1 MKSLTVNGFAMPYLD
16 IGEGQPI
23 VCIHGSMNDF
33 RAWAAV
39 MGPLSRNNRLIIP
52 SLRHFFPDKCEGEPP
67 TYRMAQHVEDV
78 IAFIEELDCGPVDLI
93 GHSRGGHLSFRLAL
107 KRPDLIRKLVL
118 AEPGGALDA
127 SLEPPGFQAAAEK
140 VGSPSHV
147 AEAAV
152 KIAAGDLEGGLKIF
166 VDGVNGP
173 GAWDALANADRQ
185 MRADN
190 AGTLLAQT
198 NEGRQPYTKA
208 EAEALSPPT
217 LFVVGGDTKGLLPVI
232 ATALAAHAQSAE
244 TAIIPGAAH
253 PMFRQQPQAFS
264 EAVLGF
270 LGR

>member
-1 MKSLTVNGFAMPYLD
+1 MQRLTVNGYAMPYLD

-33 RAWAAV
+33 RAWSAV
-39 MGPLSRNNRLIIP
+39 LGPLSRRNRLIVP
-52 SLRHFFPDKCEGEPP
+52 SLRHFFPDRCEGEPA
-67 TYRMAQHVEDV
+67 TYRMAQHVDDV
-78 IAFIEELDCGPVDLI
+78 IAFIEGLECGPVDLI

-107 KRPDLIRKLVL
+107 QRPDLIRKLVL
-118 AEPGGALDA
+118 AEPGGALDD
-127 SLEPPGFQAAAEK
+127 SLKGEAAAGGDET
-140 VGSPSHV
+140 VGSPSHAV
-147 AEAAV
+147 AAAA
-152 KIAAGDLEGGLKIF
+152 KIAAGDLEGGLEIF

-173 GAWDALANADRQ
+173 GAWDALPLAERQ

-208 EAEALSPPT
+208 EAAALSPPT
-217 LFVVGGDTKGLLPVI
+217 LFVIGGDTKGLLPRI
-232 ATALAAHAQSAE
+232 AKALAAHAPNAE
-244 TAIIPGAAH
+244 TVTIPGAAH
-253 PMFRQQPQAFS
+253 PMFRQQPQAFC

>member
-1 MKSLTVNGFAMPYLD
+1 MKRLTVNGFAMPYLD
-16 IGEGQPI
+16 IGEGQPV

-52 SLRHFFPDKCEGEPP
+52 SLRHFFPDKCVGEPA

-78 IAFIEELDCGPVDLI
+78 IAFIEGLDCGPVDLI

-107 KRPDLIRKLVL
+107 QRPDLIRKLVL
-118 AEPGGALDA
+118 AEPGGALDD
-127 SLEPPGFQAAAEK
+127 SLKAAGAAEET

-147 AEAAV
+147 AEAAA

-173 GAWDALANADRQ
+173 GAWDALALADRQ
-185 MRADN
+185 MREDN

-232 ATALAAHAQSAE
+232 AKALAAHAQNAE
-244 TAIIPGAAH
+244 TVTIPGAAH
-253 PMFRQQPQAFS
+253 PMFRQQPQLFS
-264 EAVLGF
+264 KAVLGF
-270 LGR
+270 LAR

>member
-1 MKSLTVNGFAMPYLD
+1 MKTLTANGYAMPYVD

-39 MGPLSRNNRLIIP
+39 MGPLSRNNRLIVP
-52 SLRHFFPDKCEGEPP
+52 SLRHFFPDTCVGEPA

-78 IAFIEELDCGPVDLI
+78 IAFIEGLDCGPVDLI

-118 AEPGGALDA
+118 AEPGGAMGE
-127 SLEPPGFQAAAEK
+127 SLQPAGFSAAAET

-147 AEAAV
+147 AEAAAR
-152 KIAAGDLEGGLKIF
+152 ITAGDLEGGLKIF

-173 GAWDALANADRQ
+173 GAWDALAQADRQ
-185 MRADN
+185 MREDN

-198 NEGRQPYTKA
+198 NEGRQPYTRA

-217 LFVVGGDTKGLLPVI
+217 LFVIGGDTKGLLPVI
-232 ATALAAHAQSAE
+232 AKALASHAKNAK
-244 TAIIPGAAH
+244 TATIPGAAH
-253 PMFRQQPQAFS
+253 PMFRQQPQLFS
-264 EAVLGF
+264 KAVLGF
-270 LGR
+270 LAG